1 MSGSIEEALDRVT
14 RRVIGMKGVSGT
26 AIGTSRGKPCIK
38 VYLER
43 DDPDL
48 RSRLLRRAGG
58 FPVDVEV
65 TGRVRRFKG

>member
-1 MSGSIEEALDRVT
+1 
-14 RRVIGMKGVSGT
+14 MKGVSGT
-26 AIGTSRGKPCIK
+26 AIGTSGGKPCIK

>member
-14 RRVIGMKGVSGT
+14 RRVIGMKGVAGT
-26 AIGTSRGKPCIK
+26 AIGMRRGRPCIK
-38 VYLER
+38 IYVER
-43 DDPDL
+43 DDPGL
-48 RSRLLRRAGG
+48 LSRLPRRAGG